1 MIRGRANTMR
11 KVGAKGSREP
21 AWVGHILAKVNEQ
34 EGVGRE
40 SCAGPTLLHLSLSF
54 SSINSCSIP

>member
-1 MIRGRANTMR
+1 MR